1 VPAQEMSITQPRII
15 VTGATVGAAVRAG
28 VEGMA

>member
-1 VPAQEMSITQPRII
+1 MTQPRII
-15 VTGATVGAAVRAG
+15 VTGATVGAAVRAR